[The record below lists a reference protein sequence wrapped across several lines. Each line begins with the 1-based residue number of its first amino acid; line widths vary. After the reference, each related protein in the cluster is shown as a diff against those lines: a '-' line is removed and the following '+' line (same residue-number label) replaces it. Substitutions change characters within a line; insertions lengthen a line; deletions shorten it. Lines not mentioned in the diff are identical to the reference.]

1 MAAKERGETSMETIA
16 LRTRLSGGVNLG
28 EVRKVLSSALRH
40 EVDLAGARRT
50 YFERACHT
58 FEQQHQMSSEEFM
71 QQFESGALGDEAI
84 YFDWYAAKR
93 GLDLWERR
101 FRILSGV
108 EV

>member
-1 MAAKERGETSMETIA
+1 MEEIA
-16 LRTRLSGGVNLG
+16 LRTQFSMAINSD
-28 EVRKVLSSALRH
+28 EVRRVLDSALRH
-40 EVDLAGARRT
+40 EADLAGARRAH
-50 YFERACHT
+50 FERACQA
-58 FEQQHQMSSEEFM
+58 FERRYRMSSEEFM
-71 QQFESGALGDEAI
+71 RQFEPGTLGDDAD

>member
-1 MAAKERGETSMETIA
+1 MEEIA
-16 LRTRLSGGVNLG
+16 LRTQFSMAINSD
-28 EVRKVLSSALRH
+28 EVRRVLGSALRH
-40 EVDLAGARRT
+40 EADLADARRVH
-50 YFERACHT
+50 FERACQA
-58 FEQQHQMSSEEFM
+58 FERRYRMSSEEFM
-71 QQFESGALGDEAI
+71 RQFESGALGDDAD

>member
-1 MAAKERGETSMETIA
+1 MEEIA
-16 LRTRLSGGVNLG
+16 LRTRFPIAIKSD
-28 EVRKVLSSALRH
+28 EVRRVLDSALRH
-40 EVDLAGARRT
+40 EADLADARRA
-50 YFERACHT
+50 YFERACQA
-58 FEQQHQMSSEEFM
+58 FERRYGMSSEEFLR
-71 QQFESGALGDEAI
+71 QFESGALGDDAD

>member
-1 MAAKERGETSMETIA
+1 MEEIA
-16 LRTRLSGGVNLG
+16 LRTQFSMAVNSD
-28 EVRKVLSSALRH
+28 EVRRVLDSALRH
-40 EVDLAGARRT
+40 EADLADARRA
-50 YFERACHT
+50 YFERACQA
-58 FEQQHQMSSEEFM
+58 FERRYRMSSEEFM
-71 QQFESGALGDEAI
+71 RQFESGTLGDDAD